1 MNASHKALQPVVT
14 SPEKLL
20 AYAHALVPTLKDRAV
35 STSKLGKLPDETIS
49 DLEAGGLLS
58 MTTPRKYGG
67 LQVSVSTFLD
77 VVAELGRGDAAV
89 AWITA
94 LINVTT
100 WAAAVLYGEKVA
112 DEVFGGEQP
121 ARVVGVLS
129 ARKAVVKKVEG
140 GYLIEEGL
148 WGFNSGIYH
157 ANWDLL
163 GIPIVDA
170 AGNVIDQGAA
180 LVRASDVE
188 ILGDWDVIALRGTG
202 SSSVSVKNLFVP
214 DERVASMSRAVQG
227 DYQATH
233 LAGEALYR
241 VALVPMLALIL
252 TFPALGVASAA
263 LEVFLEQLPRRG
275 IQYTWYTKQSEA
287 PLTHLQ
293 VGEASAKFDAARAI
307 IEKHARLMDES
318 AESGNY
324 MAFLDRAKV
333 RRDIGFAEKLI
344 WEGVDLLATAAGGS
358 LAATHNPFTKLWQDA
373 RVASLHGIVSQTT
386 NFELYG
392 RLACGLPPN
401 TPLI

>member
-1 MNASHKALQPVVT
+1 MNASNKELQMVIA

-20 AYAHALVPTLKDRAV
+20 AYATALVPTLKDRAG
-35 STSKLGKLPDETIS
+35 STSRLGKLPDETIT
-49 DLEAGGLLS
+49 DLDAGGLLS

-77 VVAELGRGDAAV
+77 VVAELGRGDAAA
-89 AWITA
+89 AWVTS

-140 GYLIEEGL
+140 GYLIEEGV

-180 LVRASDVE
+180 LVRASDVQ

-214 DERVASMSRAVQG
+214 DERVASMSQAVL
-227 DYQATH
+227 DYKDLAQA
-233 LAGEALYR
+233 
-241 VALVPMLALIL
+241 
-252 TFPALGVASAA
+252 
-263 LEVFLEQLPRRG
+263 Q
-275 IQYTWYTKQSEA
+275 A
-287 PLTHLQ
+287 PLL
-293 VGEASAKFDAARAI
+293 RWL
-307 IEKHARLMDES
+307 RP
-318 AESGNY
+318 
-324 MAFLDRAKV
+324 RC
-333 RRDIGFAEKLI
+333 
-344 WEGVDLLATAAGGS
+344 GS
-358 LAATHNPFTKLWQDA
+358 
-373 RVASLHGIVSQTT
+373 
-386 NFELYG
+386 
-392 RLACGLPPN
+392 
-401 TPLI
+401 